1 MRAYAQ
7 IHDNPYSIEPSL
19 ATLGLDMKTLQEA
32 VKRGQAARNTATRHD
47 PPNAGGL
54 LAYIHTVRALRD
66 YLVPQGWVSR
76 STDNFALTVNPQ
88 TSIAVAVAGGDED
101 TGRSEGFPRT
111 RNAKGQRT
119 AWAITSNQLDL
130 DFFNNA
136 PPANAIDDEKINP
149 ICQTWMLL
157 YHADQREVRAE
168 LSLPI
173 SMDDRGRVSGW
184 RVRHIL
190 SAIPLDPTPAPI
202 NPDYGPNLDITVKRR
217 TA

>member
-19 ATLGLDMKTLQEA
+19 AKLGLDMKILQEA
-32 VKRGQAARNTATRHD
+32 VKCGQAARNTATRHD

-66 YLVPQGWVSR
+66 YLVPQGWVSC

-101 TGRSEGFPRT
+101 TGRSEGSPRT

-119 AWAITSNQLDL
+119 ARVIANNQLDL
-130 DFFNNA
+130 FNDTT
-136 PPANAIDDEKINP
+136 PASAIDDEEADP
-149 ICQTWMLL
+149 VCQTWVLL
-157 YHADQREVRAE
+157 YHADEREVRAE

-173 SMDDRGRVSGW
+173 AMDDRGRVSGW